1 MPLHITRG
9 KVTEMKVDAII
20 IAVNKKMLSKGSADG
35 VIKSGIANL
44 GKNLEH
50 FEKGEAI
57 IVPASNLPC
66 KKVIYIPGTEWKDGK
81 SGERTAFRSGLR
93 KCLNLAIK
101 ENLGSVAI
109 SVASAEACGY
119 PVDKA
124 LKEAE
129 DVAKKVLEK
138 SEITVHLVASENTD
152 YNVSAK
158 TIRSIREY
166 IKAYYNRGKSRTG
179 AIKSDSTPTTFEF
192 AIYSRLPGRDD
203 VHCRAKSTKEPG
215 VSKRTPSS
223 ALFGSSIG
231 KNGIKIA
238 NYKPSVD
245 TENIIFEVGGID
257 KSFAEILFEYIDKK
271 GMTDV
276 QAYKGANVSRKVF
289 SKLRCDKNYNPSKA
303 TAVSFAISLHL
314 SLEDTR
320 RLLSAAGYSLSRSF
334 LTDVIIEYFL
344 ASGKY
349 KDIHEVNK
357 VLDDFDQPSLGCS
370 R

>member
-20 IAVNKKMLSKGSADG
+20 IAVNKKMLSKGAADG
-35 VIKSGIANL
+35 VIKSGIANF

-50 FEKGEAI
+50 LEKGEAI
-57 IVPASNLPC
+57 VVPASNLPC
-66 KKVIYIPGTEWKDGK
+66 KRVIYMQGAEWKDGA
-81 SGERTAFRSGLR
+81 SGERAAFRSGLR

-101 ENLGSVAI
+101 ENLQSVAI

-119 PVDKA
+119 PMDKA
-124 LKEAE
+124 FKEAE
-129 DVAKKVLEK
+129 DVAKKALEK
-138 SEITVHLVASENTD
+138 SEITVHLVASENTN

-158 TIRSIREY
+158 TMRSVREY
-166 IKAYYNRGKSRTG
+166 IKAYYNRDKSRMG
-179 AIKSDSTPTTFEF
+179 AIKSDSIPSAFGL
-192 AIYSRLPGRDD
+192 AICNRLPRSES
-203 VHCRAKSTKEPG
+203 VYCRAKSTKEPG
-215 VSKRTPSS
+215 FSKRTPTTY
-223 ALFGSSIG
+223 GKTVG

-238 NYKPSVD
+238 NTKLSVEA
-245 TENIIFEVGGID
+245 ENIILAVGGID
-257 KSFAEILFEYIDKK
+257 KSFAETLFEYIDKK

-289 SKLRCDKNYNPSKA
+289 SKLRCDKKYNPSKA